1 MPKFTQHIG
10 DKLKTG
16 TQGSR
21 SQFRAVFLKRP
32 EERLRLLVPRAVFV
46 CKWLRSPLWS
56 QGWNS
61 PTGQVDTGNLPLPR
75 RAGVSLMSLRP
86 HKKIPTGSLPVG
98 KAGHPNP
105 NPSLHSVSWFTE

>member
-1 MPKFTQHIG
+1 MPKFIQHIG

-86 HKKIPTGSLPVG
+86 HKKDTHRFLASRKGWAPQSQP
-98 KAGHPNP
+98 
-105 NPSLHSVSWFTE
+105 